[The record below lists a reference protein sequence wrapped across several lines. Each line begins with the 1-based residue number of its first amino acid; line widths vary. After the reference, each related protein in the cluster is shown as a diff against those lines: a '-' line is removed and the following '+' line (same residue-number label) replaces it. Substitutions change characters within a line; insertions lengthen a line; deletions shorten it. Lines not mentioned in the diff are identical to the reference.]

1 MKPEDCI
8 FFQLA
13 KASQSAIRFWSHKAS
28 RLNLTAVQAMVLR
41 FLYEKDSIAS
51 RELGERTQLDSAT
64 LTGILDRLESIDFLE
79 RRQNPNDRRAILVCL
94 TEKGSEVS
102 KKLDTLLEDA
112 NIEFLRNFS
121 DEEKGLLRNFLLRIR
136 YGKE

>member
-13 KASQSAIRFWSHKAS
+13 KASQSAVRFWGQRAS
-28 RLNLTAVQAMVLR
+28 KLNLTAVQAMVLR

-51 RELGERTQLDSAT
+51 RELGDRTKLDSAT
-64 LTGILDRLESIDFLE
+64 LTGILDRLESIGFLE

-94 TEKGSEVS
+94 TEKGSEVC
-102 KKLDTLLEDA
+102 KKVDTALDEA

-136 YGKE
+136 YGED